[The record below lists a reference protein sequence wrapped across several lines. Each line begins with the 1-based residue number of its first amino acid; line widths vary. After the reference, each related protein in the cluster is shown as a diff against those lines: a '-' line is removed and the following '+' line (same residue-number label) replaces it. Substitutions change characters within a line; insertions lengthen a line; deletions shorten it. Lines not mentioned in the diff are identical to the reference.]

1 MPAHLSITIDRAVYA
16 RLKKEL
22 PPKRIS
28 AFIEEAVRAKLGPD
42 RRILDAAYKAAATE
56 AWRRA
61 LGDEWSATEGEAWPE

>member
-1 MPAHLSITIDRAVYA
+1 MPAHLSITLDEAVYA

-42 RRILDAAYKAAATE
+42 RRTLDAAYQAAASE
-56 AWRRA
+56 SWRRD
-61 LGDEWSATEGEAWPE
+61 LGDEWSPTEVEAWPK